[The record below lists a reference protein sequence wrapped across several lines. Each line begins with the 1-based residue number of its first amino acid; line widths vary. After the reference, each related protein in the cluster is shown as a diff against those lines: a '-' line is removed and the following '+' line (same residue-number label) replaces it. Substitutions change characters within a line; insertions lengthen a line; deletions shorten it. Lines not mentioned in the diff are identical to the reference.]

1 MKPQTPLAGTQEA
14 IDAALSDSQY
24 LAGMAAGW
32 NAAQAEDPN
41 AAFQKLRKA
50 YAGHLKP
57 IKDAHAVLPPAQ
69 GAPTTCRM
77 EDGRCGVCGGDWSVC
92 GCEGMLRRFAQPAA
106 APEER
111 R

>member
-1 MKPQTPLAGTQEA
+1 MKPPTALAGAQEA

-57 IKDAHAVLPPAQ
+57 IKEVRAVPRPNHKAPA
-69 GAPTTCRM
+69 TCRM
-77 EDGRCGVCGGDWSVC
+77 DDGRCGICGGDWSVC
-92 GCEGMLRRFAQPAA
+92 GCESMLRRSAQSAA